1 MGNDIKFKDNRLIV
15 EDRMSTLIG
24 KILLEVAAELVSQT
38 ARNTKVDTGQTKNS
52 WAADVKED
60 PNGKSVATIGSPL
73 MNAVYEE
80 FGTGEYALNR
90 NGRKGGWFYVD
101 EKGKGHFTHGK
112 KPRRPF
118 WKAYT
123 TLKPRLIQHMQ
134 DEFTRG
140 MQ

>member
-15 EDRMSTLIG
+15 EERMSTLIG

-52 WAADVKED
+52 WAANVKED

-73 MNAVYEE
+73 QNAIWEE
-80 FGTGEYALNR
+80 FGTGEYALEG
-90 NGRKGGWFYVD
+90 NGRKGGWYYVD

>member
-15 EDRMSTLIG
+15 EGRMSTLIG

-38 ARNTKVDTGQTKNS
+38 ARNTKEDTGQTKNS
-52 WAADVKED
+52 WAADVKEVES
-60 PNGKSVATIGSPL
+60 GKSVATIGSPL

-80 FGTGEYALNR
+80 FGTGEHALNG
-90 NGRKGGWFYVD
+90 NGRKGGWAYQD
-101 EKGKGHFTHGK
+101 EKGKWHFTHGK

-123 TLKPRLIQHMQ
+123 TLKPRLIRQMQ
-134 DEFTRG
+134 DEFKRG

>member
-1 MGNDIKFKDNRLIV
+1 MGHDVYFKDNRLIV
-15 EDRMSTLIG
+15 EERMSTLIG

-38 ARNTKVDTGQTKNS
+38 AQNTKVDSGQTKNS

-60 PNGKSVATIGSPL
+60 PGGKSVATIGSPL

-80 FGTGEYALNR
+80 FGTGEYALEG
-90 NGRKGGWFYVD
+90 NGRKGGWHYVD

-118 WKAYT
+118 WNAYT
-123 TLKPRLIQHMQ
+123 TLKPRLIRDMQ
-134 DEFTRG
+134 DEFNRG